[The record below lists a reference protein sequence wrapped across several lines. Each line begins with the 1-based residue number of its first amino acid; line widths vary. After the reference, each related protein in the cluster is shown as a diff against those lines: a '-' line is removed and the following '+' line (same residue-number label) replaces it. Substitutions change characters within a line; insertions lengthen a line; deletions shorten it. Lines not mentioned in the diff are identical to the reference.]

1 MHGIKLQSLHL
12 RRINP
17 KKPAWLE
24 QLQLCTVPQY
34 GECEQWLLK
43 DLETGSGWFRLAWQT
58 MWAACGYVKK
68 RKIDQDS
75 RLRQASGSLLLK
87 WIS

>member
-43 DLETGSGWFRLAWQT
+43 DLETGS
-58 MWAACGYVKK
+58 AACGYVKT